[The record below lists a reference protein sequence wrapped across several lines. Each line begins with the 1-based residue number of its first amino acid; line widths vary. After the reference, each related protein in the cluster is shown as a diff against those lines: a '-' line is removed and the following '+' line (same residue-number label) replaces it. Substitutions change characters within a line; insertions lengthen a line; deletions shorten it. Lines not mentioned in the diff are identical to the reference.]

1 MRSSVVLTVKTRFEG
16 VFLRLFS
23 DNVGVQVADATSLV
37 TALRDVASKVD
48 ALTEEVRKEQVRC
61 ETGWKWKRDHD
72 NRNWVEKEGY
82 SEGGF
87 EDVE

>member
-1 MRSSVVLTVKTRFEG
+1 M
-16 VFLRLFS
+16 
-23 DNVGVQVADATSLV
+23 ADATSLV

-72 NRNWVEKEGY
+72 NRNWAEKEGY

-87 EDVE
+87 EGVECECGGDGLFECVQGAAVVGAGGFSRP

>member
-1 MRSSVVLTVKTRFEG
+1 M
-16 VFLRLFS
+16 RLFS

-61 ETGWKWKRDHD
+61 ETGCNWKRDHD
-72 NRNWVEKEGY
+72 NRNRVEKEAY
-82 SEGGF
+82 SECRL